1 MNYGQDKFFNGDK
14 GLYTTLISDLLNK
27 YTLDNDFRKDVQVD
41 SFWNESLARLLE
53 LLNQKIDP
61 NGIRNYESSGLLV
74 ELVDGT
80 IDDSVLR
87 AALTTKDSNDRYAAI
102 RLMDVMDAD
111 AGANFCGED
120 DLYEQMR
127 FYENITIESVDSE
140 GNVEDSSV
148 GRNVLFSSIAFETL
162 DKLFAGE

>member
-1 MNYGQDKFFNGDK
+1 MNYGQDKLFNGDK

-27 YTLDNDFRKDVQVD
+27 YKSDNDFRKDVQVD

-127 FYENITIESVDSE
+127 FYETITIN
-140 GNVEDSSV
+140 GAV
-148 GRNVLFSSIAFETL
+148 GKNVLFDS
-162 DKLFAGE
+162 

>member
-27 YTLDNDFRKDVQVD
+27 YKSDNDFRKDVQVD

-87 AALTTKDSNDRYAAI
+87 AALTTKDSNNRYAAI

-127 FYENITIESVDSE
+127 FYESITIN
-140 GNVEDSSV
+140 GAV
-148 GRNVLFSSIAFETL
+148 GKNVLFDS
-162 DKLFAGE
+162 

>member
-27 YTLDNDFRKDVQVD
+27 YKSDNDFRKDVQVD

-87 AALTTKDSNDRYAAI
+87 AALTTKDSNNRYAAI

-127 FYENITIESVDSE
+127 FYETITIN
-140 GNVEDSSV
+140 GAV
-148 GRNVLFSSIAFETL
+148 GKNVLFDS
-162 DKLFAGE
+162 

>member
-1 MNYGQDKFFNGDK
+1 
-14 GLYTTLISDLLNK
+14 
-27 YTLDNDFRKDVQVD
+27 VD

-87 AALTTKDSNDRYAAI
+87 AALTTKDSNNRYAAI

-127 FYENITIESVDSE
+127 FYESITIN
-140 GNVEDSSV
+140 GAV
-148 GRNVLFSSIAFETL
+148 GKNVLFDS
-162 DKLFAGE
+162 

>member
-14 GLYTTLISDLLNK
+14 GLYTTLISDLLDK

-74 ELVDGT
+74 ELIDGT

-111 AGANFCGED
+111 AGANFCGGD
-120 DLYEQMR
+120 IYEQMR
-127 FYENITIESVDSE
+127 LYETITINGV
-140 GNVEDSSV
+140 V
-148 GRNVLFSSIAFETL
+148 GKNVLFDS
-162 DKLFAGE
+162 

>member
-14 GLYTTLISDLLNK
+14 GLYTTLISDLLDK

-87 AALTTKDSNDRYAAI
+87 ATLTTKDSNNRYAAI

-127 FYENITIESVDSE
+127 FYKNITIESVDSE
-140 GNVEDSSV
+140 GKVENSSI

>member
-27 YTLDNDFRKDVQVD
+27 YKSDNDFRKDVQVD

-74 ELVDGT
+74 ELIDGT

-127 FYENITIESVDSE
+127 FYETITIN
-140 GNVEDSSV
+140 GAV
-148 GRNVLFSSIAFETL
+148 GKNVLFDS
-162 DKLFAGE
+162 